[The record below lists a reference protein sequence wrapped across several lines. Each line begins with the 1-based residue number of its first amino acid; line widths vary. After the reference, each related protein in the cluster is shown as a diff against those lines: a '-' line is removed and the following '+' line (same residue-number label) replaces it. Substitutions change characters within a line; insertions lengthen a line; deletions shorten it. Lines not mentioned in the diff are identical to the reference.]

1 MIKKLLSLFILLSQ
15 IAVAQSPQSF
25 KYQSVVRD
33 ASGVLAANR
42 IISIRTSI
50 LAGSATGSSVYTET
64 QTLSTNDYGV
74 VSLNIGAGTV
84 VSGNFSTINWGA
96 TNYFVKTELDINGG
110 STYIFMG
117 TSQILSVPYAL
128 YAEKAGNAMADHD
141 TSSTNE
147 LQTLSVAGHHLSIS
161 NGNTVLLPPDAD
173 SSATNEL
180 QNLSVSG
187 HSIAISSGNNV
198 LLPKDTL
205 TVNGYTLG
213 VSNGNTVNLPAPQNL
228 TVNGHTIGITS
239 GNSVLIPRDTLAV
252 NGYSLGITNGNTVNL
267 PPPQNLSIVGDS
279 LHITNGNTIYLSG
292 AVDLD
297 SDPTNEL
304 QNLTLHND
312 TLKIS
317 RTNSTVVFPRDNDR
331 DSTNELQN
339 LSINQGT
346 IHISKGNSISLPDSS
361 ATNELQNLSINQ
373 GTLSISQGNSI
384 HLPDSSATNE
394 LQNLIVTNDTLISIS
409 QGNSAYINTS
419 RSLKF
424 PEGIDGTPITLKD
437 IAGSPIYYT
446 VPNGKNLYLT
456 NQWSNGTNYIY
467 GNPVFPSGTILSLTN
482 TQLLVGILINQN
494 SNVQIISTQV
504 TATSTYTVPAGKYFY
519 LKSFVNTGNTADFR
533 ATLPSGAIYV
543 GASNETAEVLI
554 FPSGTIFSSP
564 TSGYII
570 KISGYLK

>member
-15 IAVAQSPQSF
+15 LAVAQSPQSF

-33 ASGVLAANR
+33 ASGVLVANS

-50 LAGSATGSSVYTET
+50 LAGSATGGSVYTET
-64 QTLSTNDYGV
+64 QTLTTNDYGV
-74 VSLNIGAGTV
+74 VSLNIGAGTMV
-84 VSGNFSTINWGA
+84 NGNFTTISWG
-96 TNYFVKTELDINGG
+96 TTTYFVKTELDINGG

-198 LLPKDTL
+198 LLPRDTL

-228 TVNGHTIGITS
+228 SVSGHTIGITN
-239 GNSVLIPRDTLAV
+239 GNSVVLPRDTLAV
-252 NGYSLGITNGNTVNL
+252 AGHTISISNGNAVAL
-267 PPPQNLSIVGDS
+267 PPPQNLAIVGDS
-279 LHITNGNTIYLSG
+279 LHITSGNTIYLSG

-373 GTLSISQGNSI
+373 GTLSISQGNSL

-394 LQNLIVTNDTLISIS
+394 LQNLTIIHDTLISIS
-409 QGNSAYINTS
+409 QGNSIHINTS

-424 PEGIDGTPITLKD
+424 PEGIDGTPINFFNFG
-437 IAGSPIYYT
+437 GSYT
-446 VPNGKNLYLT
+446 VPLGKNFYVTSYGNSSSPSNSIQSYTFDYGLPLIPGGTVLTGLYGVSGILVDATNEIQVVDVQVSTTINYIVPPGKNLYIKSFYSYFFRFDA
-456 NQWSNGTNYIY
+456 NIWQ
-467 GNPVFPSGTILSLTN
+467 
-482 TQLLVGILINQN
+482 
-494 SNVQIISTQV
+494 
-504 TATSTYTVPAGKYFY
+504 TYTG
-519 LKSFVNTGNTADFR
+519 GE
-533 ATLPSGAIYV
+533 I
-543 GASNETAEVLI
+543 LI
-554 FPSGTIFSSP
+554 FPSGTVVSGTSSTP
-564 TSGYII
+564 VYHLT
-570 KISGYLK
+570 GYLK